1 MDNHKAIII
10 KVFGRVQG
18 VGFRYYA
25 QKQALELGITGYV
38 RNLRDGSVYVE
49 AEGQESAL
57 EQFVQWSEVGPAWA
71 RVTKLEKQWIPLQG
85 YRTFEIR

>member
-1 MDNHKAIII
+1 MDDNKSIII

-25 QKQALELGITGYV
+25 QKQAQELGIAGYV
-38 RNLRDGSVYVE
+38 RNLRDGSVYIE

-57 EQFVQWSEVGPAWA
+57 EQFILWCEEGPAWA
-71 RVTKLEKQWIPLQG
+71 RVTKVEKQWIPLQG
-85 YRTFEIR
+85 SRIFEIK

>member
-1 MDNHKAIII
+1 MEEKKAIII

-25 QKQALELGITGYV
+25 QKQAQELGIAGYV

-49 AEGQESAL
+49 VEGLEAAL
-57 EQFVQWSEVGPAWA
+57 EQFILWCEEGPAWA
-71 RVTKLEKQWIPLQG
+71 RVTKIEKQWIPLQD
-85 YRTFEIR
+85 YRVFEIK